1 MKTRIALLSGLLTLA
16 AGVALATPTTQSVT
30 AADQDQD
37 LSAWDGD
44 WAIPAAAYSLNVPTT
59 EQEPVE
65 LAVYWP
71 CGCIPRP
78 GCPFPLPWPGGPIF
92 SPLPIPGPCGPCP
105 F

>member
-1 MKTRIALLSGLLTLA
+1 MKMRIALLSGLLTLA

-37 LSAWDGD
+37 LTAWDGD

-59 EQEPVE
+59 EQEPIE

-71 CGCIPRP
+71 CGCIPLP
-78 GCPFPLPWPGGPIF
+78 GCPFPMPWPGGPIF
-92 SPLPIPGPCGPCP
+92 SPFPLPDSCKCP